1 MADVPAAVLDSEEK
15 GEPEGAQVAND
26 AEEPSQESWTPYRRI
41 LLPERE
47 INFQFTEAT
56 LFGFSITH
64 SQIHF

>member
-1 MADVPAAVLDSEEK
+1 MSLK
-15 GEPEGAQVAND
+15 EPRLLMTLRDHHQ
-26 AEEPSQESWTPYRRI
+26 SWAPYPQI
-41 LLPERE
+41 FLPERE